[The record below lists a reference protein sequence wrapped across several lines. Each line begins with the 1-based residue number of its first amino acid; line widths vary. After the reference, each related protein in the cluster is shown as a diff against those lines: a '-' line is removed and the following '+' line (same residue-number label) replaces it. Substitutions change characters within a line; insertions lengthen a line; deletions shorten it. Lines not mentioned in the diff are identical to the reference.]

1 MIGRRSTPPVA
12 QAPRVQAVPR
22 MRPPRGT
29 TALQL
34 DPLASIS
41 ARGFLVVVAVVSML
55 VAIGVT
61 LSTTDQISSWPLA
74 VAALVVLAAGFGWF
88 LRSAFRF
95 DLGVSS
101 DRFATAFA
109 LIAIATVLNSLS
121 CLGTN
126 IVVRDD
132 WGLITLGLALMAA
145 APFRTHTELGT
156 YVTVS
161 SVVVLILVVLHALM
175 SFRDTVIPVPVT
187 VLVALAPI
195 LALGLGSVAYARSL
209 LYGIYAERLE
219 QADERDQQLDALRQ
233 AFVDDDVVGGIG
245 GLRSDIVPFLGR
257 VRQSGVLTEA
267 DRLRAAELAE
277 GLQRALDTTAQQDS
291 LGDHVSV
298 LVDESALSV
307 RLHEDDRAT
316 IRALLIA
323 LESSPHTE
331 KGSIILELLEGESDR
346 FGMVRCSSDD
356 VRALRTDVLPF
367 IRMTRLMFRTATEQV
382 VGRELLVQFD
392 IDRLG

>member
-1 MIGRRSTPPVA
+1 MSPHKASVPVA

-41 ARGFLVVVAVVSML
+41 ARGVLVVVAAVSML
-55 VAIGVT
+55 VAVGLT
-61 LSTTDQISSWPLA
+61 FSTTDQISSWPLA

-88 LRSAFRF
+88 VRSAFRF

-156 YVTVS
+156 YVTIS
-161 SVVVLILVVLHALM
+161 ALLVLVLVVLHELM
-175 SFRDTVIPVPVT
+175 SFSSSPIPVPVT
-187 VLVALAPI
+187 VLVALAPT
-195 LALGLGSVAYARSL
+195 LALGLGAVAYARSL

-219 QADERDQQLDALRQ
+219 QADDRDQQFDELRR

-257 VRQSGVLTEA
+257 IRQSGVVTEA
-267 DRLRAAELAE
+267 DRVRAAELAVA
-277 GLQRALDTTAQQDS
+277 LQNAVDASSQSDS
-291 LGDHVSV
+291 LGDHASR
-298 LVDESALSV
+298 LVDESGLSV

-323 LESSPHTE
+323 LESSPLTE
-331 KGSIILELLEGESDR
+331 KGSLVLELLEGESDR